1 MSDPSSPGAHPAP
14 FVPYALA
21 AGFVALAIWSIIEP
35 ASTEVWVAEMGPV
48 LTVYLL
54 LVLTWRKFRFSN
66 TAYVLMAMWLYWHT
80 VGAHYTFALVPF
92 DFFNHLIGASRN
104 EYDRVGHYIIGFYAF
119 AVAEWLLRRRY
130 CGPWLA
136 TAFGLTFI
144 MSIAAAYEIFEWQYA
159 VREGGEAGVEF
170 LGAQGDIW
178 DAQQDMLADT
188 MGAITGLVLFWL
200 VRPHK
205 SYR

>member
-1 MSDPSSPGAHPAP
+1 MSDSTSARAPGKP
-14 FVPYALA
+14 FVPGAIALV
-21 AGFVALAIWSIIEP
+21 FVVLVVWSVIRP
-35 ASTEVWVAEMGPV
+35 ASMDVWIAEMGPV

-119 AVAEWLLRRRY
+119 AVAEWLIRKRY

-136 TAFGLTFI
+136 TAFGLTFM

-159 VREGGEAGVEF
+159 VGEGGEAGIEF

-178 DAQQDMLADT
+178 DAQKDMLADT
-188 MGAITGLVLFWL
+188 LGAVTGLVLFWL
-200 VRPHK
+200 VRPHRA
-205 SYR
+205 YR